1 MGINNMIAVVQ
12 CRPGTVGLPVGY
24 RAIVQLVSEHDKIY
38 GATAAIDSALKMGH
52 MFEIVQ
58 LRYEGA
64 WWMAFPRPLPGLI
77 TTMSEMVAA
86 FRRARPTLGLWPG
99 VECQRPLKD
108 MTDNELRRLV
118 QQSRDVQVAINA
130 ILKQSERQGLA
141 LARSALVCS
150 DWARE
155 LAEQQQE
162 GSTQGSHVE
171 EIEVINID

>member
-12 CRPGTVGLPVGY
+12 CRPGTVGLLVGY
-24 RAIVQLVSEHDKIY
+24 RAIVRLVSEHDKIY

-77 TTMSEMVAA
+77 TTMSEMVAP

-99 VECQRPLKD
+99 VECQWPLKD

-118 QQSRDVQVAINA
+118 QQSRDVQVAVNA
-130 ILKQSERQGLA
+130 ILKQSERQGRV

-150 DWARE
+150 DWAQQ
-155 LAEQQQE
+155 LAEQHE
-162 GSTQGSHVE
+162 SGTPGSSAE